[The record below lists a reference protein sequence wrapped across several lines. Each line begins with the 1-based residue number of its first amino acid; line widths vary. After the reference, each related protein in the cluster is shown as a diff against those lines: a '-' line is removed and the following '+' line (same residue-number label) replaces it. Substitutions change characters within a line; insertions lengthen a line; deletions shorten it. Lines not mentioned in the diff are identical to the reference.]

1 MKKTNLLLVLLAF
14 VTLFS
19 SCNNDDDEGV
29 APVSARV
36 GLLTRPKTWKISAFT
51 INPGVQ
57 LQQNGPLVTDLYAAF
72 GSTYQDN
79 IIRFT
84 ANPNV
89 YLREEGGTKGQ
100 FDDQIGDV
108 GDWYMSSDE
117 NAIVLA
123 SKTGSLTSCDVV
135 DLSQTTLQLR
145 YTIQLQ
151 QGGTVY
157 TLTESYTAQ

>member
-1 MKKTNLLLVLLAF
+1 MKKTNLLIVLLAF

-19 SCNNDDDEGV
+19 SCNNDDDEDV
-29 APVSARV
+29 TPVSAKV

-57 LQQNGPLVTDLYAAF
+57 LQENGPVVTDLYAAL

-79 IIRFT
+79 VIRFT

-89 YLREEGGTKGQ
+89 YLREEGTTKSQ

-108 GDWYMSSDE
+108 GDWFLSADE
-117 NAIVLA
+117 NAIILA
-123 SKTGSLTSCDVV
+123 SKTGSLTSCDIV
-135 DLSQTTLQLR
+135 DLSQTSFQFR
-145 YTIQLQ
+145 YYIQLQ
-151 QGGTVY
+151 QGGSVY
-157 TLTESYTAQ
+157 TLTETYSAQ